1 VYFQD
6 LHEKLVDLAREKVRA
21 GQVTERGLAKLCGMS
36 QPHMHNVL
44 KGIRSLSTNSAD
56 RLMKALGIQVAD
68 VLWGVSAVGISSRG
82 ISPGE
87 VAGIVAVPFVRN
99 RIGPGTAGM
108 LTMFRGNIPM
118 PGWLLKNLVEPVA
131 AYLAPDLVMP
141 AALAANDLVLLDQNP
156 VVRAAPSGNGVWI
169 VAEGSGLR
177 ARYLRLAGA
186 RLLVGNEVTRGDPQQ
201 WLSIPLQGRNILEIV
216 RAHIVWIGREMET
229 KPAGPADP
237 AGHGD

>member
-1 VYFQD
+1 MYFQN
-6 LHEKLVDLAREKVRA
+6 LQGKLIDLAREKVRA
-21 GQVTERGLAKLCGMS
+21 GHVTERGLARMCGIS

-56 RLMKALGIQVAD
+56 RLMNALGIQVAD
-68 VLWGVSAVGISSRG
+68 LLWGISSEAG
-82 ISPGE
+82 
-87 VAGIVAVPFVRN
+87 AGIRAVPLVRN
-99 RIGPGTAGM
+99 RIGPGTAGV
-108 LTMFRGNIPM
+108 LDIFRGNIPM
-118 PGWLLKNLVEPVA
+118 PGGLLKNLIEPVA
-131 AYLAPDLVMP
+131 AHLAADLVMP

-156 VVRAAPSGNGVWI
+156 ALRASPAGSGVWV
-169 VAEGSGLR
+169 VAEGAGLR
-177 ARYLRLAGA
+177 ARYVRLAGA

-229 KPAGPADP
+229 EPAGPADP

>member
-1 VYFQD
+1 VYFHD
-6 LHEKLVDLAREKVRA
+6 LQGKLIDLAREKVRA
-21 GQVTERGLAKLCGMS
+21 GQVTERGLARMCGLS

-44 KGIRSLSTNSAD
+44 KGIRALSTDSAD
-56 RLMKALGIQVAD
+56 RLMNALGIQVAD
-68 VLWGVSAVGISSRG
+68 LVWGVSAGVI
-82 ISPGE
+82 
-87 VAGIVAVPFVRN
+87 AVPLVRN
-99 RIGPGTAGM
+99 RIGPGTAG
-108 LTMFRGNIPM
+108 LLDVFRGNIPM

-131 AYLAPDLVMP
+131 AHLAPDLVMP
-141 AALAANDLVLLDQNP
+141 AELASNDLVLLNQNP
-156 VVRAAPSGNGVWI
+156 AVRTAPAGSGVWI
-169 VAEGSGLR
+169 VAEGAGLR

-229 KPAGPADP
+229 EPAGPAEP